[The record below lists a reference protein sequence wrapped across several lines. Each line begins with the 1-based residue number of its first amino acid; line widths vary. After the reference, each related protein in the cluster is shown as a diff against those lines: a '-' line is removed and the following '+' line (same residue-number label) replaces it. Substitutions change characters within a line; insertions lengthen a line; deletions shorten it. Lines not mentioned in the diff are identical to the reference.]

1 MKVIKIGAIWCSA
14 CLIMNKRWK
23 EVKEEVPF
31 ESVELDYDMD
41 EDEVKRYSPGEVL
54 PVFIF
59 LDEEKEIDRLV
70 GEYSYDELLNKMIEV
85 GIINEENN

>member
-41 EDEVKRYSPGEVL
+41 EEEVQKYHPGDILPIFIFEKEGKEISRLEGEVT
-54 PVFIF
+54 
-59 LDEEKEIDRLV
+59 KE
-70 GEYSYDELLNKMIEV
+70 ELLKQIKE
-85 GIINEENN
+85 G